1 MRVLLDTNVL
11 ISAVLFG
18 GIPRSLL
25 ERGIAGEIELVT
37 SPSLMDEFEEV
48 VREKFGFPPEIAR
61 TVRTELELL
70 ADVVRPK
77 TIPRVLQ
84 DPDDVV
90 LATAVTGR
98 VEAIVTGDSGL
109 LDLASY
115 RRVRIMTPRDLLTR
129 LEGS

>member
-48 VREKFGFPPEIAR
+48 VREKFGFPSEIAR

-98 VEAIVTGDSGL
+98 AEAIVTGDSGL